1 MRKWIKKSEREL
13 FRKRIFA
20 LKDIECYHPEKDVNH
35 AFFTIDTRDWIN
47 VVARTDDDRFV
58 MVRQH
63 RLGTDEITLET
74 PGGLIEGD
82 EPPRDTAL
90 RELREES
97 GYIAAEIH
105 LMKKLSAN
113 PAILN
118 NYIYFYYAA
127 GCRRI
132 HDQNLDP
139 CEDIEVVTYTRG
151 EIMDM
156 IANGEINHSVIITAF
171 YLFFLSP
178 WSGLVDRAGGLAPLI

>member
-1 MRKWIKKSEREL
+1 MIKWIKKSEHEL

-20 LKDIECYHPEKDVNH
+20 LKDIECYHPDKDVTH
-35 AFFTIDTRDWIN
+35 TFFTIDTHDWIN
-47 VVARTDDDRFV
+47 VIARTEDDRYV

-82 EPPRDTAL
+82 ESPRDTAL

-97 GYIAAEIH
+97 GYEAAEIH
-105 LMKKLSAN
+105 LLKKLSAN

-118 NYIYFYYAA
+118 NYIYFYYAT
-127 GCRRI
+127 GCRRL
-132 HDQNLDP
+132 HDQELDLS
-139 CEDIEVVTYTRG
+139 EDIEVATYTRD
-151 EIMDM
+151 EIMEM
-156 IANGEINHSVIITAF
+156 ISTGVINHSVIITAF

-178 WSGLVDRAGGLAPLI
+178 WSGLVDRAGGLAPLT